1 MYKQVLLVPALLSIA
16 SVGFAENTSPWLP
29 IPGQLSLTLNV
40 TDQTG
45 DNAYIGDDE
54 IKADTIT
61 GGAANSFDRT
71 DTSVLLQ
78 YGVSD
83 NLAVDALLGYGESE
97 AGTAD
102 EDAGFTD
109 AILGVSWR
117 VVDEFLTVNKL
128 PTVTLRGAVIFAGD
142 YDGNRLAGLGKGEN
156 GFQASVVVGKQFTE
170 KFSASAE
177 LGYEERGGDVPEATY
192 YSLIG
197 HYQPRSDIGLSLG
210 YSSKEYDSDLDIGG
224 PGFNPSR
231 FQEVNEE
238 REVATFNIGWA
249 VAAKHG
255 VALSYATLLD
265 GRNTVADDDIVALTY
280 TFTP

>member
-1 MYKQVLLVPALLSIA
+1 MYKQVLLVPTLLSIA
-16 SVGFAENTSPWLP
+16 NLGFAENTSPWLP
-29 IPGQLSLTLNV
+29 IPGQLSLTVNV

-45 DNAYIGDDE
+45 DNAYIGDNE
-54 IKADTIT
+54 LKADTIT
-61 GGAANSFDRT
+61 GGAANSFDRM

-78 YGVSD
+78 YGVND
-83 NLAVDALLGYGESE
+83 NLAIDALLGYGESE
-97 AGTAD
+97 AGAAD

-117 VVDEFLTVNKL
+117 LVDEFLTLNNL
-128 PTVTLRGAVIFAGD
+128 PTITLRGAVIFAGD

-156 GFQASVVVGKQFTE
+156 GFQAAVVVGKQFTE

-177 LGYEERGGDVPEATY
+177 LGYEERTGDVPEANY

-197 HYQPRSDIGLSLG
+197 HYQASSQINLSLG
-210 YSSKEYDSDLDIGG
+210 YSSKDYDSDLDIGG
-224 PGFNPSR
+224 PGFNPGR

-238 REVATFNIGWA
+238 REMATFNIGWA
-249 VAAKHG
+249 AAAKHG
-255 VALSYATLLD
+255 VALSYSTLLD
-265 GRNTVADDDIVALTY
+265 GRNTVADDDIIALTY